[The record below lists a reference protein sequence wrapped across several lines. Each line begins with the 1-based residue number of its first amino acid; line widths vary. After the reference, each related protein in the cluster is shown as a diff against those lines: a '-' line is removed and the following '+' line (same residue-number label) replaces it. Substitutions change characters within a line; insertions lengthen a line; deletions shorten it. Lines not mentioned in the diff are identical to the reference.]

1 LAITKTA
8 LGGGSPGTEHGKGLC
23 LGVSPRL
30 GQAKPQPLW
39 DNAGHSPAPQGSLDW
54 GHRESPALAPGGP
67 MSLPT
72 ELLALQP
79 LGLSPCGEALVGM
92 VTRPLHALWQGRMS
106 PGLDLTRQT
115 APATPS
121 RARAMQ
127 TGAITAALLH
137 CSTETGTSFTSL
149 PW

>member
-1 LAITKTA
+1 M
-8 LGGGSPGTEHGKGLC
+8 LGTVLLRWGPWT
-23 LGVSPRL
+23 
-30 GQAKPQPLW
+30 
-39 DNAGHSPAPQGSLDW
+39 GHTQGAPHQ
-54 GHRESPALAPGGP
+54 HFGGP
-67 MSLPT
+67 VSLPT
-72 ELLALQP
+72 ELPALQP
-79 LGLSPCGEALVGM
+79 LGLSPCGEALVGT
-92 VTRPLHALWQGRMS
+92 VTYPLHTLRQGRRS

-121 RARAMQ
+121 RARATQ